1 VERQLRPLS
10 YLNPYTLHINL
21 YDPVILGVIFTG
33 LIFALQLWFTK
44 KINQAANQFL
54 SLALV
59 AMVLWM
65 TRILGID
72 IGLSAYLTNWS
83 RLPLQ
88 FSLGFGPLLYFYVL
102 KITQPEYKFR
112 FKDLLHFSPLLL
124 ELGAHAFEVG
134 DSIKTGKATDETQ
147 TFHYVNP
154 ILQLLAF
161 ISVIIYLYYSF
172 KLIERFYR
180 RLKFNDASDRYR
192 YELRWLHNLL
202 IAFSALWVLWI
213 PFTAVDYFYYHYQSG
228 IHAYYPLYLLLAV
241 MTIWMAAVTFF
252 RREAGILMEFKP
264 PQPAELK
271 QKGIW
276 LKKVVKANLYYQ
288 DPELSLV
295 LLAEKL
301 NLTTHELSRIINTA
315 LKKSFNDFI
324 NEYRVAEVIK
334 RMQDPAYDGITLL
347 GIAYDSGFNSKSTFN
362 LIFKK
367 MTGKTPVEY
376 KTNLGKEFL
385 SYNLGHQHRF
395 AAVISNHDTTSK
407 WSLEKLNRNYMIK
420 NYFKTAL
427 RNLSKQKT
435 LSFINISGLSVG
447 IACFNLFM
455 LYAINEFSFDGF
467 HKNANNTYLVLD
479 ENAKQNIKA
488 LQGVI
493 YTPMPLGPAMKQEL
507 PGVENYVRYIQPFE
521 TFIKIKNEVRRE
533 NIAYADSSFF
543 HVFSF
548 KFKYGNAKSAISGLH
563 SMVLTEESAERLFGK
578 TNAIGE
584 SFQVKIGD
592 AFETFIVTA
601 IAENPPSN
609 SSFQYSMLINFD
621 CIANSML
628 GKIWAHDW
636 WMNSFVTLVQLKPGS
651 TLANDSKSL
660 ANFWHRHFPGAGS
673 GGYDLVPIKDVH
685 TSPALVGV
693 AIPPVDPK
701 SIWMLLSIAAG
712 VLLIACINFTTLSI
726 GRSAGRAKE
735 VGIRKVIGGT
745 RKALVV
751 QFLTESLLLAFFSTL
766 IGLALVYLLLPYF
779 NQLSGRELSF
789 SFVQFPQLTGLI
801 AGLVLIVGLLS
812 GCYPALV
819 LSGFNTVDVLKA
831 KIKLG
836 GANFFT
842 KALVTFQFVLS
853 AALIISAIVIMQ
865 QLHYMESRNPGFD
878 KENVLVVQTYGVSDT
893 KHLFPLF
900 KQELSRHPGISGLAS
915 ADNGLGEHEGTGFTD
930 FSYRE
935 KSINTNQFHIDP
947 DYIPT
952 LGLHLLAGRNFDR
965 TIASD
970 TVNAVIINES
980 MMNQLGWQPENCT
993 GRQLDG
999 YGDHGFKNPTVIG
1012 VVRDFNYEALTDRVR
1027 PALFHQFAR
1036 GGESRNIFYVR
1047 LQPGD
1052 PSKALA
1058 AIHSAWKKIAPDYP
1072 LKYNFL
1078 DEDINRFYKAETRLS
1093 NIIGWAGGIAIFL
1106 GCLGLL
1112 GLSALAVVNRTK
1124 EIGIRKVL
1132 GASVSTIISLI
1143 SKDFL
1148 RLVTMA
1154 FVIATPITWW
1164 LMHKWLQG
1172 YAYRINIEWWVFGVC
1187 CAAIITVS
1195 LLTVCFQ
1202 AIKAAIANPVKSLRS
1217 E

>member
-1 VERQLRPLS
+1 MGCLN
-10 YLNPYTLHINL
+10 YLNPYIFHINL
-21 YDPVILGVIFTG
+21 YHVAAMATLFSGFT
-33 LIFALQLWFTK
+33 LALLLAFAKREGQT
-44 KINQAANQFL
+44 ANLFL
-54 SLALV
+54 SAALAV
-59 AMVLWM
+59 IVLKA
-65 TRILGID
+65 G
-72 IGLSAYLTNWS
+72 GLSPIF
-83 RLPLQ
+83 LPAL
-88 FSLGFGPLLYFYVL
+88 GPLLYFYVRQMTSPNL
-102 KITQPEYKFR
+102 QFGR
-112 FKDLLHFSPLLL
+112 KDVLHFCPLLVAYWMPGWL
-124 ELGAHAFEVG
+124 VL
-134 DSIKTGKATDETQ
+134 
-147 TFHYVNP
+147 
-154 ILQLLAF
+154 
-161 ISVIIYLYYSF
+161 ISVVIYLYLSHRVIQHFYNRLQPVLMDRPRFAFRRLDKALHLLGLLCMLWLFNDALSF
-172 KLIERFYR
+172 TVAFVLIGMAAEVMLKLDSSTQLATPITDRYDAKEKSR
-180 RLKFNDASDRYR
+180 RLKEAVAANRLYEDA
-192 YELRWLHNLL
+192 ELTL
-202 IAFSALWVLWI
+202 
-213 PFTAVDYFYYHYQSG
+213 TT
-228 IHAYYPLYLLLAV
+228 LAV
-241 MTIWMAAVTFF
+241 
-252 RREAGILMEFKP
+252 
-264 PQPAELK
+264 
-271 QKGIW
+271 
-276 LKKVVKANLYYQ
+276 
-288 DPELSLV
+288 
-295 LLAEKL
+295 KL
-301 NLTTHELSRIINTA
+301 NIHPHDLSRIINVGME
-315 LKKSFNDFI
+315 KNFSDFI
-324 NEYRVAEVIK
+324 NEFRVRETARKI
-334 RMQDPAYDGITLL
+334 QDQAHDRLTLL
-347 GIAYDSGFNSKSTFN
+347 GIAYESGFNSQRTFN
-362 LIFKK
+362 RVFKE

-376 KTNLGKEFL
+376 KNGLKKEL
-385 SYNLGHQHRF
+385 PNDKLAIPSHLPS
-395 AAVISNHDTTSK
+395 VILRSGNPPS
-407 WSLEKLNRNYMIK
+407 WPPVKLNRNFMLR
-420 NYFKTAL
+420 NYLKIAL

-435 LSFINISGLSVG
+435 LSFINIFGLSVG

-479 ENAKQNIKA
+479 ENGKQNLKA

-507 PGVENYVRYIQPFE
+507 PGVENYVRYIQPYE

-548 KFKYGNAKSAISGLH
+548 KFKYGNAKSAIRGLR
-563 SMVLTEESAERLFGK
+563 SMVLTEETAERLFGK

-592 AFETFIVTA
+592 VFETFIVTA
-601 IAENPPSN
+601 IAKNPPSN

-621 CIANSML
+621 CVANTMA

-636 WMNSFVTLVQLKPGS
+636 WMNTFVTLVQLKPGS
-651 TLANDSKSL
+651 TLANDNKTL

-673 GGYDLVPIKDVH
+673 GGYDLVPIKDMH

-745 RKALVV
+745 KKALIV
-751 QFLTESLLLAFFSTL
+751 QFLTESLLLAFLSAL
-766 IGLALVYLLLPYF
+766 ISLALVYFLLPYF
-779 NQLSGRELSF
+779 NQLAGRELSF
-789 SFVQFPQLTGLI
+789 SFTQFPQLTGLI
-801 AGLVLIVGLLS
+801 AGLVIVVGLLS
-812 GCYPALV
+812 GCYPALI
-819 LSGFNTVDVLKA
+819 LSGFNAVEVLKA

-853 AALIISAIVIMQ
+853 AALIVSAIIIMQ
-865 QLHYMESRNPGFD
+865 QLHYMESKNPGFD
-878 KENVLVVQTYGVSDT
+878 KENVLDLETLGVLDT
-893 KHLFPLF
+893 KHLYPVF

-915 ADNGLGEHEGTGFTD
+915 ADNGLGEHEGTGFTG
-930 FSYRE
+930 FSYQG
-935 KSINTNQFHIDP
+935 KSIYTKQFHIDP

-952 LGLHLLAGRNFDR
+952 LGMHLLAGRNFDR
-965 TIASD
+965 AIASD

-980 MMNQLGWQPENCT
+980 MMNELGWKPENCT
-993 GRQLDG
+993 GRQLEG
-999 YGDHGFKNPTVIG
+999 YGNHGFKNPTVIG
-1012 VVRDFNYEALTDRVR
+1012 VVRDFNYEALTDRVQ
-1027 PALFHQFAR
+1027 PVLFHQFAR
-1036 GGESRNIFYVR
+1036 GGESPNFFYVR
-1047 LQPGD
+1047 LQPGN

-1148 RLVTMA
+1148 RLVLVA
-1154 FVIATPITWW
+1154 ILIATPITWW
-1164 LMHKWLQG
+1164 LMYKWLQG
-1172 YAYRINIEWWVFGVC
+1172 YAYRINIEWWVFGISC
-1187 CAAIITVS
+1187 IAIICVA

-1202 AIKAAIANPVKSLRS
+1202 AIKAAISNPVKSLRT